1 MTIEPADYRA
11 PWPAPS
17 GRDLAYAQGFRAG
30 LADGRQRRDR
40 LLAVA
45 VVAGLVVGGRRLRV
59 HWLVLAVGVL
69 LLVPMLATVLVGEL
83 TVRHHRRHGSWLRT
97 IAYGA
102 SWLLGIGLVVLAAAD
117 RSAWPLAGA
126 AALWAA
132 WTVGPRLL
140 GHGRRHRGRASR

>member
-97 IAYGA
+97 AAYLL
-102 SWLLGIGLVVLAAAD
+102 SWMAGLGLVVLAAAGW
-117 RSAWPLAGA
+117 SAWPLLGVAG
-126 AALWAA
+126 LVAA
-132 WTVGPRLL
+132 WTGGPRLL
-140 GHGRRHRGRASR
+140 GAYRRHRSRGPR